1 MPPQCFSIN
10 SVIFIFAIRGS
21 RRQEMQ
27 AAAALGRLSGHDHD
41 STEKKKIRVKFL
53 RAAAFVLNKRCF
65 PRKQQA
71 VLSPR
76 LTLRQRHVTCM

>member
-1 MPPQCFSIN
+1 MPPQCFGIN

-41 STEKKKIRVKFL
+41 STEKKKNYSEIF
-53 RAAAFVLNKRCF
+53 ACSGFCA
-65 PRKQQA
+65 Q
-71 VLSPR
+71 
-76 LTLRQRHVTCM
+76 

>member
-1 MPPQCFSIN
+1 MPPQCFGIN

-41 STEKKKIRVKFL
+41 STEKKITVKFL

-65 PRKQQA
+65 PRKQQL

-76 LTLRQRHVTCM
+76 LTLRPRRVTCT